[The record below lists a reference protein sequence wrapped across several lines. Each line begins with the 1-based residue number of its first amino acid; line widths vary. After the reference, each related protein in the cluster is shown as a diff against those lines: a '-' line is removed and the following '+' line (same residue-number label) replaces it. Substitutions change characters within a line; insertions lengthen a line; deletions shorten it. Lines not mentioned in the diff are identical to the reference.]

1 MFFYYFTE
9 VSDTVKIY
17 GGSNKIGISNT
28 KQAGI
33 SKIRIPYTAE
43 EITPE
48 LVSKVLGNVLSI
60 HSANAEKIDKYLKI
74 VDGTEQDI
82 DNKTRKVE
90 SRAEHNNKIKD
101 NHAYAIV
108 NFKEGFLL
116 GEKREFTQK
125 SDTNSDDLTYF
136 DRYLTDVSFYGEDVK
151 VKHNI
156 YSTGLGIDFVQP
168 RTDIFKSING
178 DITKQR
184 YKTKD
189 EGYDIETDSPF
200 VYQSLDCRNNGIVYT
215 SKIGVKGLGDLF
227 DYSLVEEYDKNDIAR
242 VVVIVYTREWT
253 AKFETDGKLIANS
266 LLPTPPSYKEL
277 PMTPH
282 SINEAQEGIVEVVV
296 DLLNMVNVLASN
308 SADNIVDKVNSVI
321 AFKGCDFGTLEDNEI
336 AQKIS
341 AMLRGGAIILPSNEL
356 HEASADVL
364 SIDLKL
370 SEVNQTAEQYLT
382 DIYKLVG
389 VPLAT
394 ANVTSGG
401 DTGQARL
408 LGAGWTNAYT
418 IIQRDIL
425 FMEQGDREVLRKMI
439 VICKANAESKINDI
453 NVNQIDIKYSV
464 NLSDNLLAKTQAM
477 QNLYAINVPK
487 THILKVLNLWGDT
500 KTVAEDW
507 AKADEEAKAKAEE
520 ETNNSDE
527 ISVTDDLD
535 NKVVSAM
542 NDTSQRSD
550 NKQTQSDREVTTKNA
565 TE

>member
-1 MFFYYFTE
+1 
-9 VSDTVKIY
+9 
-17 GGSNKIGISNT
+17 
-28 KQAGI
+28 
-33 SKIRIPYTAE
+33 
-43 EITPE
+43 
-48 LVSKVLGNVLSI
+48 
-60 HSANAEKIDKYLKI
+60 
-74 VDGTEQDI
+74 
-82 DNKTRKVE
+82 
-90 SRAEHNNKIKD
+90 
-101 NHAYAIV
+101 
-108 NFKEGFLL
+108 
-116 GEKREFTQK
+116 
-125 SDTNSDDLTYF
+125 
-136 DRYLTDVSFYGEDVK
+136 
-151 VKHNI
+151 
-156 YSTGLGIDFVQP
+156 
-168 RTDIFKSING
+168 
-178 DITKQR
+178 
-184 YKTKD
+184 
-189 EGYDIETDSPF
+189 
-200 VYQSLDCRNNGIVYT
+200 
-215 SKIGVKGLGDLF
+215 
-227 DYSLVEEYDKNDIAR
+227 
-242 VVVIVYTREWT
+242 
-253 AKFETDGKLIANS
+253 
-266 LLPTPPSYKEL
+266 
-277 PMTPH
+277 MTPH
-282 SINEAQEGIVEVVV
+282 SINEAQEGIVEVVI

-321 AFKGCDFGTLEDNEI
+321 AFKGCDFGTLEDDEI
-336 AQKIS
+336 AKRIS

-425 FMEQGDREVLRKMI
+425 FMEQGDREVLRKML

-464 NLSDNLLAKTQAM
+464 NLSDNLLEKTQAM

-507 AKADEEAKAKAEE
+507 EKADEEAKAQAEE

-527 ISVTDDLD
+527 ISVTDNLD

-550 NKQTQSDREVTTKNA
+550 DKQTQSDREVTTKNA

>member
-1 MFFYYFTE
+1 M
-9 VSDTVKIY
+9 
-17 GGSNKIGISNT
+17 
-28 KQAGI
+28 
-33 SKIRIPYTAE
+33 
-43 EITPE
+43 
-48 LVSKVLGNVLSI
+48 
-60 HSANAEKIDKYLKI
+60 
-74 VDGTEQDI
+74 
-82 DNKTRKVE
+82 
-90 SRAEHNNKIKD
+90 
-101 NHAYAIV
+101 
-108 NFKEGFLL
+108 
-116 GEKREFTQK
+116 
-125 SDTNSDDLTYF
+125 
-136 DRYLTDVSFYGEDVK
+136 
-151 VKHNI
+151 
-156 YSTGLGIDFVQP
+156 QP

-189 EGYDIETDSPF
+189 EGYDIENDSPF

-227 DYSLVEEYDKNDIAR
+227 DYSLVEEYDKNGIAR

-282 SINEAQEGIVEVVV
+282 SINEAQEGIVEVVI

-308 SADNIVDKVNSVI
+308 SADNIVDKVNSVLV
-321 AFKGCDFGTLEDNEI
+321 FKGCDFGSLEDDEVAN
-336 AQKIS
+336 KIRQ
-341 AMLRGGAIILPSNEL
+341 MIKGGAAILPSSDL
-356 HEASADVL
+356 HESNVDVL
-364 SIDLKL
+364 NIDLNL

-425 FMEQGDREVLRKMI
+425 FMEQGDREVLRKML

-464 NLSDNLLAKTQAM
+464 NLSDNLLEKKQAM
-477 QNLYAINVPK
+477 LNLYAINVPK

-507 AKADEEAKAKAEE
+507 EKADEEAKAQAEE

-527 ISVTDDLD
+527 ISVTDNLD

-550 NKQTQSDREVTTKNA
+550 DKQTQSDREVTTKNA

>member
-17 GGSNKIGISNT
+17 GGSNKVGISNT

-48 LVSKVLGNVLSI
+48 LVSKVLGKVLSI

-189 EGYDIETDSPF
+189 EGYDIENDSPF

-227 DYSLVEEYDKNDIAR
+227 DYSLVEEYDKNGIAR

-282 SINEAQEGIVEVVV
+282 SINEAQEGIVEVVI

-308 SADNIVDKVNSVI
+308 SADNIVDKVNSVLV
-321 AFKGCDFGTLEDNEI
+321 FKGCDFGSLEDDEVAN
-336 AQKIS
+336 KIRQ
-341 AMLRGGAIILPSNEL
+341 MIKGGAAILPSSDL
-356 HEASADVL
+356 HESNVDVL
-364 SIDLKL
+364 NIDLNL

-425 FMEQGDREVLRKMI
+425 FMEQGD
-439 VICKANAESKINDI
+439 KINDI

-464 NLSDNLLAKTQAM
+464 NLSDNLLEKTQAM

-507 AKADEEAKAKAEE
+507 EKADEEAKAQAEE

-527 ISVTDDLD
+527 ISVTDNLD

-550 NKQTQSDREVTTKNA
+550 DKQTQSDREVTTKNA